1 MAKAIK
7 KKALKAAIEEANL
20 EEVQNLLSGGG
31 AVDFEFIQQAQDIVS
46 DLEQEY
52 WDDKAVYK
60 GLKIEDSDIYK
71 ILKLLE
77 KAPKPVHKIKAKIYT
92 AQEYKKDR
100 SLFNVAH
107 NEICSAL
114 SRGEVEQ
121 TKAYLAHFDKS
132 FFDGYKLGH
141 PSLYFAVACKYPTT
155 EMIDVLLEL
164 GFDPNAI
171 DKAYNNYNALHRI
184 SSSAMVKNIIYL
196 VQKGCDALHYDR
208 FGRTALHYYK
218 IPMIKAAK
226 SLGLDLNVLTKKGT
240 WIKEIDCDEKDRNKE
255 RKERNFYYNYAA
267 GRTPLICATFS
278 YQEAEE
284 QHAINLL
291 IKFGVKMG
299 IKDES
304 GFTALNHASSY
315 AKSAA
320 FIKGGINKALANEQI
335 KGFKTLSFA
344 TMKSSYDKL
353 RDIIDE
359 GDPEK
364 LKKFLNKY
372 DYESVFCKFLEPL
385 SDSAWNFAYLLYH
398 ACEGAN
404 SKIMLETIKETTKI
418 SFNYQDFDDKRNV
431 LHYFAKYS
439 DREYSY
445 RNYREFR
452 ARDLKQDKESLTY
465 LVQNGASF
473 SAIDKDGYTPFLS
486 IVALGIT
493 PIRLAL
499 IQNFLELGANVNDIV
514 ANNEDDENGFNAL
527 IFIAKRL
534 RNNRKKLKDD
544 KEKLALYENLILELK
559 KYGVDVNYT
568 NNGKNAIDILCE
580 DVKEEKIK
588 DLKSWFE
595 NLLKA

>member
-31 AVDFEFIQQAQDIVS
+31 AVDFEFIQQAQNMVS

-52 WDDKAVYK
+52 WDDKAFYK
-60 GLKIEDSDIYK
+60 GMQVENSDIYK

-77 KAPKPVHKIKAKIYT
+77 KAPKPVHKIKAKFYT
-92 AQEYKKDR
+92 TQEYKQNP
-100 SLFNVAH
+100 SLLNIAH
-107 NEICSAL
+107 DEIDKAL

-132 FFDGYKLGH
+132 FFDGYKLAH
-141 PSLYFAVACKYPTT
+141 PSFYFATACEYPTT

-164 GFDPNAI
+164 GFDPNTI
-171 DKAYNNYNALHRI
+171 DKGYNNYNALHRI
-184 SSSAMVKNIIYL
+184 ISSAGVKNIIYL
-196 VQKGCDALHYDR
+196 VQKGCDCLHYDR
-208 FGRTALHYYK
+208 FGRTALHYCK

-240 WIKEIDCDEKDRNKE
+240 WIKEIDYDKE
-255 RKERNFYYNYAA
+255 ERIKEEVQESNFYYKYEA
-267 GRTPLICATFS
+267 GRTPLICAAFDDK
-278 YQEAEE
+278 

-291 IKFGVKMG
+291 IKFGVKMS
-299 IKDES
+299 IKDANDS
-304 GFTALNHASSY
+304 TALDYALSY
-315 AKSAA
+315 PKTGA
-320 FIKGGINKALANEQI
+320 FVKGGINKALAKEQI

-344 TMKSSYDKL
+344 TMKSSYKKL
-353 RDIIDE
+353 QDILDE

-372 DYESVFCKFLEPL
+372 DYESAFCKFLEPL
-385 SDSAWNFAYLLYH
+385 NDSAWNFAYLLYH

-404 SKIMLETIKETTKI
+404 SEQMLETIKETTKI
-418 SFNYQDFDDKRNV
+418 NFNYQDFDDKDNV

-439 DREYSY
+439 DEEYFY
-445 RNYREFR
+445 RNYCKFR
-452 ARDLKQDKESLTY
+452 ARDLKQDKKSLTY

-473 SAIDKDGYTPFLS
+473 SAINECGYTPFLS
-486 IVALGIT
+486 VIFPPIS
-493 PIRLAL
+493 PIRLAH
-499 IQNFLELGANVNDIV
+499 IQFFLELGANANDVIV
-514 ANNEDDENGFNAL
+514 CDENVVNGYNAL
-527 IFIAKRL
+527 MFIAGNL
-534 RNNRKKLKDD
+534 RYDRKELKDN
-544 KEKLALYENLILELK
+544 KEKLALYETLILDLK
-559 KYGVDVNYT
+559 KYGIDVNYT

-580 DVKEEKIK
+580 NFKEEEIK